1 MITFSEVLSYI
12 EHAIKEI
19 HYPKQPQKL
28 YEPIAYLLSLKGKKI
43 RPALT
48 LLSCNLFKQ
57 TIDEAINIALAW
69 EIFHNFTLMHDDVMD
84 NADIRRGQPSVHKK
98 WDENTAIL
106 SGDAM
111 LILAYKYLAKSPVH
125 NQKELLDLFSATAA
139 EICEGQEYD
148 MQFENRLD
156 VKEDEYINMIRLKTA
171 VMLGASLKSG
181 AIIGGAMEKDKNLLY
196 DFGLNLGI
204 AFQIQD
210 DILDVYG
217 DPSVFGKKIG
227 GDILCNKKTY
237 LLVNALNTKDEKEK
251 KELLFWLQT
260 GNNQK
265 EKKILEITSLYNR
278 LLLKEKAHDKMEY
291 YYRKAIR
298 KLNKVSVPAEKKIVL
313 MNLAKELM
321 NRNS

>member
-1 MITFSEVLSYI
+1 MITFSEALSYI
-12 EHAIKEI
+12 ESAIKDI
-19 HYPKQPQKL
+19 PYPKQPQKL

-48 LLSCNLFKQ
+48 LLACNLFKQ
-57 TIDEAINIALAW
+57 EIDDAVNMALAW

-84 NADIRRGQPSVHKK
+84 NADIRRGQPCVHKK
-98 WDENTAIL
+98 WNENTAIL

-111 LILAYKYLAKSPVH
+111 LILAYRYLAKSPVH
-125 NQKELLDLFSATAA
+125 NRKELLDLFSTTAA

-156 VKEDEYINMIRLKTA
+156 VKEEEYLNMIRLKTA

-181 AIIGGAMEKDKNLLY
+181 AIIGGATEKDKNLLY

-251 KELLFWLQT
+251 EILLFWLQA
-260 GNNQK
+260 GNNQNE
-265 EKKILEITSLYNR
+265 EKIAEITSLYDR
-278 LLLKEKAHDKMEY
+278 LLLKEKAQEKMDD
-291 YYRKAIR
+291 YYREAIR
-298 KLNKVSVPAEKKIVL
+298 KLNKVSVPAEKKNIL
-313 MNLAKELM
+313 LNFAEKLM